1 MRIQIGKNK
10 AIGWALHPPQKVPGG
25 VVGEFI
31 RRLENHKQT
40 QSAAK
45 LLMEGKALN
54 WLDVGKKGR
63 IEIPAGKPGASR
75 VRTAFIEAVDWG
87 RTAFIE
93 AVDWGTVKFGVM
105 RKDLHE
111 YFFKSEKGIL
121 EGRFIARVLK
131 VGDKLNWYLWKPR
144 SQLPMNPVEHKD
156 EGYPYV
162 ILNENLTEDI
172 LEKN

>member
-1 MRIQIGKNK
+1 LRIQIGKNK

-75 VRTAFIEAVDWG
+75 V